1 MYFIFRKISMK
12 QIIYIGGW
20 DRFPDIDSLCKAF
33 EKRTYD
39 PFKENKKRSDWLK
52 EQLILNYQMIKPD
65 MPNRDMASYRAWKIW
80 FEKIFPYLNDEDL
93 VLVGHSLWWNF
104 LMKYLWENI
113 FPKKIKQLH
122 LVAAVV
128 DGSDRPADKQ
138 YLWDFAF
145 DVNNIKKLENIA
157 EEIFIYHSTDDPTVP
172 YSHAEKIKSYLPKAK
187 LITFTDRGHIR
198 QPEFSELLENI
209 LHG

>member
-1 MYFIFRKISMK
+1 MK
-12 QIIYIGGW
+12 QLIYIGGW
-20 DRFPDIDSLCKAF
+20 DRFSDIDSFCKAF

-39 PFKENKKRSDWLK
+39 PFKETKKRSDWLK
-52 EQLILNYQMIKPD
+52 EQLIWEYQMIKPD
-65 MPNRDMASYRAWKIW
+65 MPNKDMASYRAWKIW

-104 LMKYLWENI
+104 LMKYLWENN

-145 DVNNIKKLENIA
+145 DVTNIAKLEKLVEN
-157 EEIFIYHSTDDPTVP
+157 IFIYHSTDDPVVP

-187 LITFTDRGHIR
+187 LVTFTDRGHFS
-198 QPEFSELLENI
+198 QTEFPELLENI
-209 LHG
+209 MK